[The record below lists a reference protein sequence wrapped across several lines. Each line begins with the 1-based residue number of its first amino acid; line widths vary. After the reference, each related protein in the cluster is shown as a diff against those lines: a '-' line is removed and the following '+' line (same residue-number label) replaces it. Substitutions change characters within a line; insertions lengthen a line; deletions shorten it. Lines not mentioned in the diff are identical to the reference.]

1 MYPQFTHMMVMEQIQ
16 NLCIALASVT
26 TTDKSSYTPIL
37 MTLFGVYSLLSLGRN
52 LRQQPKVDFFHITL
66 QMTIWQIRIGYLCQ
80 MGVQCLKLA
89 FMWCGY
95 LLSDPVEYETLGE
108 TVGLAISLLMSL
120 YINIATLNSFL
131 VHLIKV
137 C

>member
-1 MYPQFTHMMVMEQIQ
+1 MGMEQVQ
-16 NLCIALASVT
+16 NVCLALASAT

-37 MTLFGVYSLLSLGRN
+37 MILFGVYSLLSLGRN
-52 LRQQPKVDFFHITL
+52 LPQQPKEDSFHITL
-66 QMTIWQIRIGYLCQ
+66 QMTVWQMRIGYLCQ

-95 LLSDPVEYETLGE
+95 LLSDPKEYETVGE
-108 TVGLAISLLMSL
+108 AIGLAISLLISL
-120 YINIATLNSFL
+120 YINMGTLNCFF

>member
-1 MYPQFTHMMVMEQIQ
+1 VEQIQ
-16 NLCIALASVT
+16 NICIAMASAT

-37 MTLFGVYSLLSLGRN
+37 MSLFGVYSLLSLGRN
-52 LRQQPKVDFFHITL
+52 IPQQPKEDSFHITV

-80 MGVQCLKLA
+80 LLVQCLKMA
-89 FMWCGY
+89 FMWCGH
-95 LLSDPVEYETLGE
+95 LLTDSGEYETVGE
-108 TVGLAISLLMSL
+108 AVGLAISLLISL
-120 YINIATLNSFL
+120 FISMGALNSFL